1 MTDHGTWI
9 IPEINPEPWTSPE
22 VSIGRRGGKLAPQV
36 FKREQLR
43 AYQEAVADFI
53 QRTYAPVAV
62 ETELAL
68 QFYFWRE
75 LDTPQSK
82 KADATNLQKSTEDAL
97 HELLFVN
104 DRQVQDVRSII
115 CEQDVGVEPT
125 IVIRWGPFVGIAD
138 PSPLQMRQAL
148 LDELAAAPKSDNTMN
163 YEPESFF

>member
-1 MTDHGTWI
+1 MARATPKNTPAPRTRPKHL
-9 IPEINPEPWTSPE
+9 SPSDYLQKILTAR
-22 VSIGRRGGKLAPQV
+22 VH
-36 FKREQLR
+36 
-43 AYQEAVADFI
+43 D
-53 QRTYAPVAV
+53 VAV